1 MFAVSFIF
9 APSSERWFIV
19 CLATIQNCVSFRDP
33 VFEPR
38 PSLQMAVDYVVTE
51 CVRKYPMDTCSV
63 CDRTALPHDP
73 QVMSH
78 DPQVMSHDSKFYWF
92 FSSYA
97 CNIYVKGSSVSY
109 PCSTYMYIDTWYTV
123 HATTSKAIPC

>member
-63 CDRTALPHDP
+63 CDHTALP
-73 QVMSH
+73 H

-92 FSSYA
+92 FSCFFVYIHNDKLHTYA
-97 CNIYVKGSSVSY
+97 CIMLIY
-109 PCSTYMYIDTWYTV
+109 TYL
-123 HATTSKAIPC
+123 A